1 MRERGWARLTGIA
14 RLALRPWR
22 AVRSSRA
29 VAARRAAPAAGGAR
43 RRFAVGV
50 RWRFAALAA
59 LALAGVAAGAAV
71 LWTGPASATTG
82 TYTGIVL
89 GKYGDTAICNGQH
102 DHQAYAGEYVRTGTT
117 ITIRLK
123 GANDWRTACTAANV
137 LTYYAPSEYSG
148 WKVRGGWR
156 LELRTAA
163 GGGGQLISGANI
175 SLPASFTSAR
185 ATGVHNSRSGH
196 SNGGGS
202 DGDWPHEQNVSQSQT
217 GNVQV
222 YSNAAIT
229 FTVPDSHTGDVY
241 LRIRIDGNH
250 PFAKPYDAT
259 EDFSFRFSAPL
270 IEAYPL
276 VAPLDSSGDPEEGD
290 LSGGFARPAG
300 GTLQRARLFLRE
312 REAKAY
318 VASDEGLAS
327 EDFGSAT
334 LKVTSDAAGAT
345 AISDATISQSDGTS
359 AISACTETAAGD
371 TCTITSANWPAT
383 GGITDGLDVWFTVPA
398 AHTGTAYLVL
408 SVADTGLD
416 PRRFAAGFFGTV
428 VPVYPLAAPQNSSGT
443 ITTGTLSNASRSW
456 KAGGGNQRAAVFLR
470 DADPSDE
477 YDSSDTNVA
486 RAIFDSAR
494 IAISSDPG
502 GTRPIEG
509 ATIASD
515 GSETAITACTETDA
529 GPLCTIQA
537 GSYPQSG
544 TPLKTDK
551 IDIYFTVPD
560 THDGDA
566 YVSVTAIKAGNAA
579 RSHWLEYD
587 APAQV
592 SAHPLAAP
600 IRSGNPVTWD
610 IARSARRFAG
620 SAGRQQVRLFLRS
633 AAHDDL
639 YKASGTNVA
648 DSTFDSVEI
657 EVTSDAGGTTRVS
670 NAKISDSSGAALSEC
685 TETAVGNLCTVTS
698 ANWPDTSG
706 TTNHLDIW
714 FAAPSGRN
722 SPLYLTVTV
731 KKTGNRAR
739 SYAVKYDPP
748 QSYIGAWAITNGAT
762 TGCSAVRGPNQ
773 AYIAAG
779 GYKQGA
785 TTTVLLNPIR
795 AGISAANCASQAA
808 GDGGTWNGTNDA
820 MFFVES
826 VQWKLAV
833 NHGPGDGTPIGGAH
847 IDLVTNFASG
857 VTPYTGVGTPRSG
870 SAVNP
875 RTFADDGVVWPWRNG
890 HSGNSGNNFVVGLR
904 DQWAY
909 ASNATISFTVPRD
922 HSGPVYLYA
931 WKEGS
936 CRKAA
941 STCTA
946 QFGIPGRGIQE
957 TTFVFQPGVG
967 ANPLPVPLSDAG
979 VEETGD
985 LAEGSRAW
993 APDGGARRVRVYP
1006 RAVETGEYTASDAN
1020 AARGDFDTIT
1030 IRVATA
1036 DGGTTSVTGA
1046 KISSDAAGTAAI
1058 AACNEAAAGPVCTIP
1073 SSAWPQASSGSP
1085 RLTLPQDL
1093 YFSVPASASGSV
1105 WLVVEAAKTGTGAS
1119 KTAYS
1124 LEFGD
1129 PYIAAFPFLAP
1140 APGGTP
1146 ESGNVQTNA
1155 RLYEAD
1161 AAVNRAKAY
1170 LRSAAHMD
1178 ELGSGLT
1185 NAADDVFTSA
1195 VLRVAT
1201 DASGATSVAGAKIA
1215 QADGSTALTACTE
1228 GTAGPVCTITAS
1240 AWPDTSGTTDEL
1252 DLWFTVPT
1260 TVTTPVWLTI
1270 TLSHTGKTD
1279 RTYAIRYDQP
1289 LTAYPLPVPQDSGGT
1304 LSLDLLSAT
1313 QLRPTGGTLQRARVF
1328 LRSADHD
1335 DHYVAAH
1342 ANIASSGLDSAVIKL
1357 TSDRAGAN
1365 AISGATITQSDG
1377 SSALAACT
1385 ENTAGNTCTVSVGEL
1400 AGDGRDDD
1408 GAGHLVHG
1416 AVEPCGDGVSAR
1428 DGDEE
1433 RAGRRGVRV
1442 GVRQPGGGVP
1452 AAGAAEFDGDA
1463 VDGAVA
1469 DDAAAVRGGGG
1480 DAARGHLPAGRLAHG
1495 LRRVAR
1501 ERGPLGLRSSGDPGG
1516 FRCGRAERD
1525 QRGEDRLERGRHGG
1539 DRGLHGDVGGA
1550 DLHDCFG
1557 ELAAG
1562 LGDAAEDDGAEHP
1575 FLAARRGTRRRRI
1588 WW

>member
-1 MRERGWARLTGIA
+1 MRRWTPAGTG
-14 RLALRPWR
+14 
-22 AVRSSRA
+22 
-29 VAARRAAPAAGGAR
+29 
-43 RRFAVGV
+43 
-50 RWRFAALAA
+50 
-59 LALAGVAAGAAV
+59 
-71 LWTGPASATTG
+71 
-82 TYTGIVL
+82 
-89 GKYGDTAICNGQH
+89 
-102 DHQAYAGEYVRTGTT
+102 E
-117 ITIRLK
+117 
-123 GANDWRTACTAANV
+123 
-137 LTYYAPSEYSG
+137 
-148 WKVRGGWR
+148 
-156 LELRTAA
+156 
-163 GGGGQLISGANI
+163 
-175 SLPASFTSAR
+175 R
-185 ATGVHNSRSGH
+185 AT
-196 SNGGGS
+196 
-202 DGDWPHEQNVSQSQT
+202 
-217 GNVQV
+217 
-222 YSNAAIT
+222 
-229 FTVPDSHTGDVY
+229 
-241 LRIRIDGNH
+241 
-250 PFAKPYDAT
+250 
-259 EDFSFRFSAPL
+259 
-270 IEAYPL
+270 
-276 VAPLDSSGDPEEGD
+276 
-290 LSGGFARPAG
+290 SGGFSRPAG

-312 REAKAY
+312 REVQSY
-318 VASDEGLAS
+318 VASDAGLAS

-345 AISDATISQSDGTS
+345 AIADATISQSDGSS

-383 GGITDGLDVWFTVPA
+383 GGVTDALDVWFTVPA

-408 SVADTGLD
+408 SVSDTGLD
-416 PRRFAAGFFGTV
+416 PRRFAAGFFNTV
-428 VPVYPLAAPQNSSGT
+428 VPVHPLAAPQNSSGT
-443 ITTGTLSNASRSW
+443 ITTGTLGSATRSW
-456 KAGGGNQRAAVFLR
+456 KAGGDEQRAAVFLR

-486 RAIFDSAR
+486 RADFDSAR

-515 GSETAITACTETDA
+515 GSETVISACTETVA
-529 GPLCTIQA
+529 GPLCTIAA
-537 GSYPQSG
+537 GSYPQDSA
-544 TPLKTDK
+544 TPPKTDK

-592 SAHPLAAP
+592 SAYPLAAP
-600 IRSGNPVTWD
+600 IRSGSPVTWD

-620 SAGRQQVRLFLRS
+620 SAGRQQVRVFLRT
-633 AAHDDL
+633 AAHGDL

-648 DSTFDSVEI
+648 DSAFDEVEI
-657 EVTSDAGGTTRVS
+657 RVTADAAGTMGVTG
-670 NAKISDSSGAALSEC
+670 AKISDSSGTVLSEC
-685 TETAVGNLCTVTS
+685 DETVVGNLCTVPS
-698 ANWPDTSG
+698 ADWPDTSG
-706 TTNHLDIW
+706 TTNHFDIW
-714 FAAPSGRN
+714 FAAPANRN

-731 KKTGNRAR
+731 KKSGNRAR

-748 QSYIGAWAITNGAT
+748 PGFGYAGTWAITNGGA
-762 TGCSAVRGPNQ
+762 TGCSTANVHQ
-773 AYIAAG
+773 VVAAG
-779 GYKQGA
+779 AYRRGA
-785 TTTVLLNPIR
+785 TTTVTLNPRR
-795 AGISAANCASQAA
+795 AGIAAAQCAAQAA
-808 GDGGTWNGTNDA
+808 SEGGTWDGTRDA
-820 MFFVES
+820 MFFAETLS
-826 VQWKLAV
+826 WKLAV
-833 NHGPGDGTPIGGAH
+833 NHGPGDATSISGAH
-847 IDLVTNFASG
+847 IDLVTNFASS

-890 HSGNSGNNFVVGLR
+890 HTGSSGNNFAASLSAH
-904 DQWAY
+904 WAY
-909 ASNATISFTVPRD
+909 AKNATISFTVPRG

-931 WKEGS
+931 SKGAS

-941 STCTA
+941 GTGHC
-946 QFGIPGRGIQE
+946 FGLPRTTGAIQE

-1093 YFSVPASASGSV
+1093 YFSVPAATSGSV

-1178 ELGSGLT
+1178 EVGSGLT

-1201 DASGATSVAGAKIA
+1201 DASGATSVTGAKIA

-1289 LTAYPLPVPQDSGGT
+1289 LAAYPLPVPQDSGGT

-1342 ANIASSGLDSAVIKL
+1342 ANIATSGLDSAVIKL
-1357 TSDRAGAN
+1357 TSDRAGQN
-1365 AISGATITQSDG
+1365 AISGATISQSDG

-1385 ENTAGNTCTVSVGEL
+1385 ENAAGNTCTVSSANWPATGGTTDGLDIWFTVPSSH
-1400 AGDGRDDD
+1400 AGDG
-1408 GAGHLVHG
+1408 L
-1416 AVEPCGDGVSAR
+1416 PAR

-1433 RAGRRGVRV
+1433 RAGRRDLRA

-1480 DAARGHLPAGRLAHG
+1480 DAARGHLPAGRVAHG

-1501 ERGPLGLRSSGDPGG
+1501 ERGPLGLRSSGDPGRLG
-1516 FRCGRAERD
+1516 RGRAERD
-1525 QRGEDRLERGRHGG
+1525 LRGEDRLERGRHDG
-1539 DRGLHGDVGGA
+1539 DRGLHGDGGGA
-1550 DLHDCFG
+1550 DLHDSCR
-1557 ELAAG
+1557 ELGAG

-1575 FLAARRGTRRRRI
+1575 FLAAVGARVGGVLGGDGEQVGFGGRAASP
-1588 WW
+1588 